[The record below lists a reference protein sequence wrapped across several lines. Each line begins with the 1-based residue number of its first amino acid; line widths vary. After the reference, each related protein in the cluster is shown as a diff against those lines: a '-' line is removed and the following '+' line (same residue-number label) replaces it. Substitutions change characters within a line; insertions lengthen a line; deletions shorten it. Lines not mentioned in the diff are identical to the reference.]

1 MSSIVIQDLHV
12 SIADKEIL
20 RGLTLEFSKG
30 EVHAVMGPNGSGK
43 STLAKVMAGHPDYQV
58 TGGDILMD
66 GVSILGMEPDQRSRE
81 GLFYGLPIP
90 DGDSWRE
97 QRQFSSRR
105 LTGQTFRR

>member
-12 SIADKEIL
+12 SIADKEII
-20 RGLTLEFSKG
+20 RGLSLEFSKG

-66 GVSILGMEPDQRSRE
+66 GVSILEHGARSTFTRK
-81 GLFYGLPIP
+81 GFLWP
-90 DGDSWRE
+90 
-97 QRQFSSRR
+97 SSTRWK
-105 LTGQTFRR
+105 FPA

>member
-43 STLAKVMAGHPDYQV
+43 STLAKVMARPPRLSGDGRRHPD
-58 TGGDILMD
+58 GWSEHPWD
-66 GVSILGMEPDQRSRE
+66 GARSTFTR
-81 GLFYGLPIP
+81 GPLYGLPIS
-90 DGDSWRE
+90 DGDSWR
-97 QRQFSSRR
+97 QHRQFPSRR
-105 LTGQTFRR
+105 LTGQTF